1 MKVIPFLITGFLL
14 FLAGLI
20 FYFVLNNLL
29 SDFTS
34 KQAQPGIILFVGFA
48 FVFTLMLAIL
58 NGVAANYFVEKK
70 DKSIAIASL
79 ISIPVFV
86 IIGLIIMIVGLAICV
101 AVADALRF

>member
-1 MKVIPFLITGFLL
+1 MKVIPFLVTGFLL

-58 NGVAANYFVEKK
+58 SGVAANYFVEKK
-70 DKSIAIASL
+70 DKSIVIASL

-86 IIGLIIMIVGLAICV
+86 IIGLITMIVGLAICV